1 MVGFGLGFGSRSMS
15 RQYSALGQNV
25 RVSALRPSAQWN
37 GTAGSGFAGFPPVD
51 PARTTAKPACR
62 LLVPPNQ
69 YFTDE
74 LVIGVWAGAN
84 NQGSLLDDLGLDR
97 VIVHCEGERFAIEAP
112 TFYLFEDPAGNVVR
126 YFGWWAVLQHPGMH
140 GHAHVYFEAVP
151 KNPAMQSR
159 VIGPYQFSPQPAVH
173 DFQLEIAPS
182 QAVIAGARY
191 QSFQAAMNYLRTAGA
206 QNPRITVIE
215 AGNYDF
221 VGIAG
226 VYSGQGYCTIDA
238 SVPITIKKP
247 GFSTGAAA
255 LIRCGYDGLWFRGP
269 NITVD
274 FRYAA
279 YIYHENAANRDHVF
293 EGVNFT
299 DSGGRYY
306 TYMLGQKP
314 TLYIARDKPWYLE
327 CNIGV
332 IQNPCANA
340 NLVRGCTL
348 HGGNGDVASSA
359 LCVIGNTIRDWTSE
373 EWRTPLPALS
383 LQYSGAGATATL
395 ELAGGNEAG
404 TRTFTAKVAGTT
416 VGTFTVLGSEAAFLA
431 NTNYT
436 VANVAAWLN
445 SLSGWSATVLDN
457 TRRATSLGKT
467 GTSGTAFAATN
478 VKTSV
483 LTLATIFDQHV
494 DLWALSSTSNQNVIF
509 ADNLCHN
516 YLAQSVYLSPPG
528 GGNDIMVVNNCF
540 DLDQTDIDFG
550 PVFSQLGDVCQHVV
564 VAHNSWSNQ
573 QLLLRSDAG
582 YNPDSYCLIANNIA
596 PTIAWQAGGSD
607 ADMTIR
613 DNHLFDGAS
622 IPAGAIGTTIGGTRA
637 SLFVNPGNGDFGPQ
651 GALLGIMKNPSLR
664 YDRLGAARPAPGLLG
679 AMAGPAAAAP
689 AITSGNPSGVY
700 PENAPISGTLT
711 ANKPVTWSVQG
722 VDASFVT
729 VDAAT
734 GAWSLQ
740 ATDFESKTSYAFTF
754 SATDSSLDTAA
765 QVVAI
770 TLSDLDEIAPLL
782 STPSG
787 TANGTS
793 GATLA
798 VSTSENNGTLF
809 WYVSASA
816 IPPTKASLA
825 AGIGA
830 VAGGSQTV
838 SAAGSHAA
846 TVSGLAAG
854 TAYYPYFLHRD
865 GAGNDSEIASGGSFS
880 TSAASG
886 GNVAVINSAVVLK
899 ATDALSAYT
908 ATPFEHV
915 GGAGRVLIAVVS
927 LCQHAAQA
935 LTDVTVDVNG
945 TAMVRLAGGAHS
957 GGATR
962 PIAALFAIAG
972 QAAGSKTIDVAV
984 VGGARSCSV
993 LAMEVD
999 GLDTA
1004 NLLSNSLVLQS
1015 SSLTYSHSYTPT
1027 DAGNLMIA
1035 ILATRYGDRGPF
1047 TPDAGMIKLQDD
1059 STGSSSN
1066 SDHSVFVG
1074 YGLAAGT
1081 SAANVG
1087 ATTAAN
1093 TEVMFVVAELKKA

>member
-25 RVSALRPSAQWN
+25 SVAALRPSSQWN
-37 GTAGSGFAGFPPVD
+37 GTAGSGFAGSPPVD

-62 LLVPPNQ
+62 LIVPPNQ

-74 LVIGVWAGAN
+74 LVVGVWAGAN
-84 NQGSLLDDLGLDR
+84 NQGSLLDDLGLER

-112 TFYLFEDPAGNVVR
+112 TFYLFEDPAGKVVR
-126 YFGWWAVLQHPGMH
+126 YFGWWAVLQHPGSH

-182 QAVIAGARY
+182 QAAVTGSSY
-191 QSFQAAMNYLRTAGA
+191 QTFQAAMNYLRTAGA

-221 VGIAG
+221 AGIAG

-247 GFSTGAAA
+247 GFSAGAAS

-269 NITVD
+269 NITFD

-348 HGGNGDVASSA
+348 HGGNGDVASGA

-373 EWRTPLPALS
+373 EWRTPLPALTV
-383 LQYSGAGATATL
+383 QYSGAGASATL
-395 ELAGGNEAG
+395 ELLGGNEAG
-404 TRTFTAKVAGTT
+404 TRTFTAKVAGST
-416 VGTFTVLGSEAAFLA
+416 VGTFTVLSSDAAFTA

-445 SLSGWSATVLDN
+445 GLSGWTATVLDN
-457 TRRATSLGKT
+457 TRRATSLGKA
-467 GTSGTAFAATN
+467 GTSGTAFGATN
-478 VKTSV
+478 VKTSA
-483 LTLATIFDQHV
+483 LTLATMFDQHV
-494 DLWALSSTSNQNVIF
+494 DLWALSSASNQNVIF

-516 YLAQSVYLSPPG
+516 YLAQSVYLSPPDG
-528 GGNDIMVVNNCF
+528 GFDIMVVNNCF

-550 PVFSQLGDVCQHVV
+550 PMFSQLGNVCQHVV

-573 QLLLRSDAG
+573 HLLLRSDAG
-582 YNPDSYCLIANNIA
+582 YNPDTYCLIANNVA
-596 PTIAWQAGGSD
+596 PRIAWQAGGSD

-622 IPAGAIGTTIGGTRA
+622 IPAGATGTTIGGTKA
-637 SLFVNPGNGDFGPQ
+637 SLFIDPANGDFRPQ
-651 GALLGIMKNPSLR
+651 GAWLGVLKNPSLR
-664 YDRLGAARPAPGLLG
+664 YDRLGAARPAPALLG
-679 AMAGPAAAAP
+679 ALAGPGAVAP
-689 AITSGNPSGVY
+689 AITSGNPSGTY
-700 PENAPISGTLT
+700 AENTPVSGALA

-722 VDASFVT
+722 IDAGFVT
-729 VDAAT
+729 IDPT
-734 GAWSLQ
+734 SGAWSLQ
-740 ATDFESKTSYAFTF
+740 ATDFEAKASYAFTF
-754 SATDSSLDTAA
+754 VATDSSLDMAT

-770 TLSDLDEIAPLL
+770 MLSDLDELAPVL
-782 STPSG
+782 SVPTG

-793 GATLA
+793 GASLS
-798 VSTSENNGTLF
+798 VITSENSGTLF
-809 WYVSASA
+809 WYVSLSA
-816 IPPTKASLA
+816 TPPSKAILA

-830 VAGGSQTV
+830 VAGGSQSVT
-838 SAAGSHAA
+838 AAGSYAA
-846 TVSGLAAG
+846 TVSGLTAG
-854 TAYYPYFLHRD
+854 TAYFSYFLHRD
-865 GAGNDSEIASGGSFS
+865 AAGNESDIASGASFS
-880 TSAASG
+880 TSAVPG
-886 GNVAVINSAVVLK
+886 GNVTVVSSAVVIK
-899 ATDALSAYT
+899 TTDAAASYMA
-908 ATPFEHV
+908 APFNFA
-915 GGAGRVLIAVVS
+915 GGAGRVLIAAVS
-927 LCQHAAQA
+927 LGQPSAEVIG
-935 LTDVTVDVNG
+935 DVTVTVNG
-945 TAMVRLAGGAHS
+945 TPMVRLASAVHS
-957 GGATR
+957 GGASR
-962 PIAALFAIAG
+962 PIVALFAATG
-972 QAAGSKTIDVAV
+972 QAAGSKTITVTMAAA
-984 VGGARSCSV
+984 ARSCSV
-993 LAMEVD
+993 VAIEAD
-999 GLDTA
+999 GLNSA
-1004 NLLSNSLVLQS
+1004 SLLANSLAVEGN
-1015 SSLTYSHSYTPT
+1015 SLTFNHSYTAT
-1027 DAGNLMIA
+1027 QAGNLIVSM
-1035 ILATRYGDRGPF
+1035 LATRNGDRGPF
-1047 TPDAGMIKLQDD
+1047 SPDAGMIELQDD
-1059 STGSSSN
+1059 STGATSN
-1066 SDHSVFVG
+1066 NDHSIFVG
-1074 YGLAAGT
+1074 YRVAAGT
-1081 SAANVG
+1081 EAANVG
-1087 ATTAAN
+1087 ATAAYN
-1093 TEVMFVVAELKKA
+1093 AEVLFLVTELNKA